1 MITGNAHIVFFSAVE
16 FESFLS
22 GRTRQLAEA
31 LARKGFA
38 VTYVS
43 MFGSVGKL
51 RRQISG
57 LLGKSTARANHGVR
71 VLEIPPLVRPRGM
84 VESGPGKIQARWLAA
99 RILERVPEISS
110 SRVVV
115 SSPLWAPVLRHLKL
129 GRLCYDCIDHVEVFS
144 GARHERLFQA
154 WNSELMALC
163 DVVSY
168 VNPMLIEKPEREI
181 AGKRAGL
188 IPNAVRRDWIS
199 EPVRPRESPFPH
211 DTRPVAGF
219 LGSIFEWVDLSLL
232 EAVARM
238 AKEILFVLVG
248 PSLRKS
254 STARLEC
261 LPNVLRFGPQPFT
274 EVPRWLSAFDVGLIP
289 FARGII
295 GEHQRSHQTV
305 RILRL
310 RTSRGEHAGA
320 PSARPCRRRASS
332 SNLRQFL

>member
-1 MITGNAHIVFFSAVE
+1 
-16 FESFLS
+16 
-22 GRTRQLAEA
+22 
-31 LARKGFA
+31 
-38 VTYVS
+38 

-295 GEHQRSHQTV
+295 GERHDPIKLYEYSACGLPVVSTLEPPQPGPVADVRVARTCGSFCESVRRAAADNCQKSRDV
-305 RILRL
+305 RIQF
-310 RTSRGEHAGA
+310 
-320 PSARPCRRRASS
+320 ARQNTWDHRADA
-332 SNLRQFL
+332 LMALME